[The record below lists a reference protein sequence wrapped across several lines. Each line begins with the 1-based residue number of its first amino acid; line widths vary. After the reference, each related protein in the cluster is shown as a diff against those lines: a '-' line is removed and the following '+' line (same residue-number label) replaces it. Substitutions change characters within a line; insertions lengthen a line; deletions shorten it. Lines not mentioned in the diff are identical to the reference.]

1 MFEGKH
7 ITLIIS
13 GSVASYKA
21 ATLARELQRAGA
33 QVRVILTT
41 GAAQFVTAA
50 TFAALT
56 KTTVLTDDNWWQADG
71 QIRHIEWADWTD
83 LLIAAPASANLMAQ
97 LANGLANDAA
107 SATWLATA
115 APKVVVP
122 AMNTHMWQAPAT
134 QRNRQQLMADGVHVL
149 TPATG
154 VLAEG
159 YSGQGRFLA
168 PAEIVRQLAD
178 LTLFT
183 PQTLAGKRVIV
194 TAGGT
199 RERLDPVRFL
209 TNDSSGKMG
218 YAVAAAAQQAGAK
231 VTLITAPTGL
241 SAPSGVDIVNIQSTT
256 ELATAVLDRFPKADV
271 LVMAAAWLIFS
282 QSQ

>member
-154 VLAEG
+154 V
-159 YSGQGRFLA
+159 SGR
-168 PAEIVRQLAD
+168 
-178 LTLFT
+178 LFW
-183 PQTLAGKRVIV
+183 AR
-194 TAGGT
+194 A
-199 RERLDPVRFL
+199 
-209 TNDSSGKMG
+209 
-218 YAVAAAAQQAGAK
+218 
-231 VTLITAPTGL
+231 
-241 SAPSGVDIVNIQSTT
+241 
-256 ELATAVLDRFPKADV
+256 
-271 LVMAAAWLIFS
+271 IFS
-282 QSQ
+282 TS